1 MSGGLYGKTALVV
14 NGTDTIGK
22 AISRRLGLAGA
33 KIFLTGS
40 SQQTLEQTVSDL
52 GDKGVIACGAVFDP
66 SIESH
71 RKQLVEEIQNKYKG
85 LDCVVLNPGRNEVT
99 GDIINSSK
107 LQFDQVFSQY
117 LTIPFLLAS
126 SAYPLLQKS
135 KNGSVIFLSSMAG
148 YTSFIDLGLYST
160 VQTAVLGLTK
170 ALAVDMAKENVRV
183 NSVVLGM
190 FKDDETGSVWNT
202 DDETAKNSLENLI
215 PLGRL
220 AQPKDCAGLIEFLVS
235 DRARYISGMNGL
247 KRLNY
252 QDLLPIQGSEY
263 IVRRLRLLERLKLH
277 HPHPVVYLNGFKK
290 TYCAPDVPSP
300 FRQCSSFR
308 YLAGALQPNSKLVIT
323 DKASTLFIHFKS
335 DKERLW
341 DGDSP
346 DVDTLKKMSGLDD
359 VLPLTELPRFL
370 ITNLQPSNSF
380 AFDDRGLDEDE
391 SVVKLRSGFRG
402 KRLVLLNEIDH
413 LRWRKS
419 PAEIEH
425 LRTAAR
431 IGSEAHNAMLETQKN
446 VNQESHIVGFLEYEM
461 RRRGANCQ
469 AYSPVVAAGKRAN
482 TIHYIDS
489 NKTIHNDDCV
499 LVDAGADY
507 HGYVSDITRCF
518 PVSGTFTPAQRELYE
533 ALSEVHE
540 ECLEYAQNVRPLKL
554 SGLYLH
560 MLGAMAT
567 ILKSMFF
574 FKKGISDEEIIEAC
588 YKLCEHHVSH
598 YLGMDVHDTPTVSRS
613 IEMPP
618 GVVFTIEPGIYVDR
632 KMTETLINPQ
642 FADIGFR
649 IEDDVLL
656 TDTGI
661 EILSKRAVR
670 NGDDIEKLMKW
681 SY

>member
-235 DRARYISGMNGL
+235 DRARYIS
-247 KRLNY
+247 
-252 QDLLPIQGSEY
+252 
-263 IVRRLRLLERLKLH
+263 
-277 HPHPVVYLNGFKK
+277 
-290 TYCAPDVPSP
+290 
-300 FRQCSSFR
+300 
-308 YLAGALQPNSKLVIT
+308 AGALQPNSKLVIT